1 MSEII
6 ILTGAYGVGKS
17 EFASQLVLLK
27 APCVL
32 ADFDVIN
39 PYFRPREQAQWLL
52 KQNVRVIGS
61 NLKLDNNQDMPALS
75 GEIQGA
81 IFNQETL
88 IIDCAGS
95 ENGLKPL
102 ASFINLLQDA
112 QVWLVVNAKRTESL
126 IDQIKPM
133 IELFETRSHLKISGL
148 VHNTHLLDETT
159 AEMIICAQNDLVDLA
174 LELKIPIVYTMLN
187 RKFYD
192 ACITQINNPVLGFD
206 RLILREQWMKGDT
219 L

>member
-17 EFASQLVLLK
+17 EFASQLALLK
-27 APCVL
+27 APCAL
-32 ADFDVIN
+32 ADIDVIN
-39 PYFRPREQAQWLL
+39 PYFRPREQALWL
-52 KQNVRVIGS
+52 KKMNVRVIGS
-61 NLKLDNNQDMPALS
+61 NLKLDTNQDMPALS

-81 IFNQETL
+81 ISNQETL

-102 ASFINLLQDA
+102 ASFIDLLQEA
-112 QVWLVVNAKRTESL
+112 QVWLVVNAMRTESL
-126 IDQIKPM
+126 MDQIKVM
-133 IELFETRSHLKISGL
+133 IDLFETNSHLKISGL
-148 VHNTHLLDETT
+148 VHNTHLLDETSV
-159 AEMIICAQNDLVDLA
+159 EMIIKAQIDLEALA
-174 LELKIPIVYTMLN
+174 KELKIPIVYTMLD

-192 ACITQINNPVLGFD
+192 ACVTQINNPVLGFD
-206 RLILREQWMKGDT
+206 HLILREQWMKGDT

>member
-17 EFASQLVLLK
+17 EFASQLALLK
-27 APCVL
+27 APCAL
-32 ADFDVIN
+32 ADIDVIN
-39 PYFRPREQAQWLL
+39 PYFRPREQALWL
-52 KQNVRVIGS
+52 KQKNVRVIGS
-61 NLKLDNNQDMPALS
+61 NLKLDTNQDMPALS

-102 ASFINLLQDA
+102 ASFIDLLQEA
-112 QVWLVVNAKRTESL
+112 QVWLVVNAMRTESL
-126 IDQIKPM
+126 MDQIKPM
-133 IELFETRSHLKISGL
+133 IDLFETNSHLKITGL
-148 VHNTHLLDETT
+148 VHNTHLLDETSV
-159 AEMIICAQNDLVDLA
+159 EMIIRAQIDLEVLA
-174 LELKIPIVYTMLN
+174 KELKIPIVYTMLD

-192 ACITQINNPVLGFD
+192 ACVTQINNPVLCFD
-206 RLILREQWMKGDT
+206 HLILREQWMKGDT

>member
-17 EFASQLVLLK
+17 EFASQLALLK
-27 APCVL
+27 APCAL
-32 ADFDVIN
+32 ADIDVIN
-39 PYFRPREQAQWLL
+39 PYFRPREQALWL
-52 KQNVRVIGS
+52 KKMSVRVIGS
-61 NLKLDNNQDMPALS
+61 NLKLDTNQDMPALS

-81 IFNQETL
+81 ISNQETL

-102 ASFINLLQDA
+102 ASFIDLLQEA
-112 QVWLVVNAKRTESL
+112 QVWLVVNAMRTESL
-126 IDQIKPM
+126 MDQIKVM
-133 IELFETRSHLKISGL
+133 IDLFETNSHLKISGL
-148 VHNTHLLDETT
+148 VHNTHLLDETSV
-159 AEMIICAQNDLVDLA
+159 EMIIKAQIDLEALA
-174 LELKIPIVYTMLN
+174 KELKIPIVYTMLD

-192 ACITQINNPVLGFD
+192 ACVTQINNPVLGFD
-206 RLILREQWMKGDT
+206 HLILREQWMKGDT